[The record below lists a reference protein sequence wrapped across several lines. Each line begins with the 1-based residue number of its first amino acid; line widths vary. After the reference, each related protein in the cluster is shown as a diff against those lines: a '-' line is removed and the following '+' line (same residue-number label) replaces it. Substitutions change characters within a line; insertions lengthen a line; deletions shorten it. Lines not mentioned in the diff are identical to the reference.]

1 MTRRLTMGSNFLG
14 TPSNP
19 TKLRCAAWPA
29 TRCFRGS
36 GPIPRPPDIPV
47 VDLSTDAK
55 LSQTYLLQAGAQAF
69 LTKPIDV
76 NELLDL
82 VNAITAQRTHP

>member
-1 MTRRLTMGSNFLG
+1 VRSLAGDEVLPRLRTHPE
-14 TPSNP
+14 T
-19 TKLRCAAWPA
+19 T
-29 TRCFRGS
+29 
-36 GPIPRPPDIPV
+36 DIPV

-55 LSQTYLLQAGAQAF
+55 PSRKAHPLQAGAQAF

>member
-1 MTRRLTMGSNFLG
+1 MGSKFLG

-36 GPIPRPPDIPV
+36 GPIPRPPTLPQHRCQAQPD
-47 VDLSTDAK
+47 TH
-55 LSQTYLLQAGAQAF
+55 LLQAGAQAF

>member
-1 MTRRLTMGSNFLG
+1 
-14 TPSNP
+14 
-19 TKLRCAAWPA
+19 
-29 TRCFRGS
+29 
-36 GPIPRPPDIPV
+36 

-55 LSQTYLLQAGAQAF
+55 LSQKTHLLQAGAQAF

-82 VNAITAQRTHP
+82 VKAITAQRTHL

>member
-1 MTRRLTMGSNFLG
+1 M
-14 TPSNP
+14 PS
-19 TKLRCAAWPA
+19 PA
-29 TRCFRGS
+29 RKHTH
-36 GPIPRPPDIPV
+36 
-47 VDLSTDAK
+47 
-55 LSQTYLLQAGAQAF
+55 LLQAGAQAF

>member
-1 MTRRLTMGSNFLG
+1 
-14 TPSNP
+14 
-19 TKLRCAAWPA
+19 
-29 TRCFRGS
+29 
-36 GPIPRPPDIPV
+36 

-55 LSQTYLLQAGAQAF
+55 LSQKHTYCRQAQAF

-82 VNAITAQRTHP
+82 VNAITANARTRSRTQPPKPSHRTSLTAIQQPFPRQLHLSALHNG

>member
-1 MTRRLTMGSNFLG
+1 LGRHPTQPNCGAQPGLAGYEVLPRLRTHPE
-14 TPSNP
+14 T
-19 TKLRCAAWPA
+19 
-29 TRCFRGS
+29 
-36 GPIPRPPDIPV
+36 IDIP
-47 VDLSTDAK
+47 LWTSAPMPSSARK
-55 LSQTYLLQAGAQAF
+55 HLLQAGAQAL

>member
-1 MTRRLTMGSNFLG
+1 MRSLAGDEVL
-14 TPSNP
+14 PW
-19 TKLRCAAWPA
+19 LRTHPE
-29 TRCFRGS
+29 TT
-36 GPIPRPPDIPV
+36 DIPV

-55 LSQTYLLQAGAQAF
+55 LSQTHLLQAGAQAF

>member
-1 MTRRLTMGSNFLG
+1 MRSLAGDEVLPRLRTH
-14 TPSNP
+14 PE
-19 TKLRCAAWPA
+19 A
-29 TRCFRGS
+29 T
-36 GPIPRPPDIPV
+36 DIPV

>member
-1 MTRRLTMGSNFLG
+1 MGSNFLG
-14 TPSNP
+14 TPSNL

-36 GPIPRPPDIPV
+36 GPIPRPPTFRLC
-47 VDLSTDAK
+47 DLSTDAK
-55 LSQTYLLQAGAQAF
+55 LSQKHTYCRQAHRRF

>member
-1 MTRRLTMGSNFLG
+1 
-14 TPSNP
+14 
-19 TKLRCAAWPA
+19 
-29 TRCFRGS
+29 
-36 GPIPRPPDIPV
+36 

-55 LSQTYLLQAGAQAF
+55 PSRKAHPLQAGAQAF

>member
-1 MTRRLTMGSNFLG
+1 MGSKFLG

-36 GPIPRPPDIPV
+36 GPIPRPPTFRLWTSAPMP
-47 VDLSTDAK
+47 SSARHTH
-55 LSQTYLLQAGAQAF
+55 LLQAGAQAF

>member
-1 MTRRLTMGSNFLG
+1 MRSLAGDEVLPRLRTH
-14 TPSNP
+14 PE
-19 TKLRCAAWPA
+19 A
-29 TRCFRGS
+29 T
-36 GPIPRPPDIPV
+36 DIPV

-55 LSQTYLLQAGAQAF
+55 PSQKTHTHLLQAGAQAF

-82 VNAITAQRTHP
+82 AKAITAQRTHL

>member
-1 MTRRLTMGSNFLG
+1 MRSLAGDEVL
-14 TPSNP
+14 PW
-19 TKLRCAAWPA
+19 LRTHPE
-29 TRCFRGS
+29 TT
-36 GPIPRPPDIPV
+36 DIPV
-47 VDLSTDAK
+47 VGLSTDAK
-55 LSQTYLLQAGAQAF
+55 PSQKTHLLQAGAQAF

>member
-1 MTRRLTMGSNFLG
+1 VRGLAGDEAL
-14 TPSNP
+14 PQ
-19 TKLRCAAWPA
+19 LRAHPE
-29 TRCFRGS
+29 TT
-36 GPIPRPPDIPV
+36 IDIPV

-55 LSQTYLLQAGAQAF
+55 PSRKAHPLQADAQAF

>member
-1 MTRRLTMGSNFLG
+1 VRSLAGDEVLSW
-14 TPSNP
+14 
-19 TKLRCAAWPA
+19 LRTHPE
-29 TRCFRGS
+29 TT
-36 GPIPRPPDIPV
+36 DIPV

>member
-1 MTRRLTMGSNFLG
+1 VRSLAGDEVL
-14 TPSNP
+14 PW
-19 TKLRCAAWPA
+19 LRTHPE
-29 TRCFRGS
+29 TT
-36 GPIPRPPDIPV
+36 DIPV

-55 LSQTYLLQAGAQAF
+55 LSQTHLLQAGAQAF